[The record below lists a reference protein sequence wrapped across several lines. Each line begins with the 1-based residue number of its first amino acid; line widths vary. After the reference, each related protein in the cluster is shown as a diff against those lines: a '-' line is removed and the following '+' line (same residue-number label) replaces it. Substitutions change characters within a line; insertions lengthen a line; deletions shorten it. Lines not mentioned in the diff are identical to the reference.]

1 MRKSVRNLVAAVV
14 AAAVA
19 CLVLSAVLPSGPVVP
34 SAAIDRYWALAVF
47 ILLAA
52 LLESLSAAIVTSSGG
67 RASSSVAAI
76 LYIAMIPLFGP
87 FAAILGTAIAEGVS
101 GLLIKRLAKPKAI
114 FNMAQLAIASSAGS
128 AVYVALGG
136 PLHLSAVTIDLR
148 TVVAFASSAT
158 AFLAINFVLVTT
170 VVSLDTS
177 ESFRRTWRLVTA
189 GGLPANVAAA
199 TLAFVLTLLY
209 AKFQFL
215 GVLALLLPLLF
226 IHHSNHLNVK
236 LHNLNRDLLR
246 LIVKTIEAKDPYTSG
261 HSVRVAH
268 FCRRISEEMEL
279 PRKTIEIIE
288 TAALLHDFGKI
299 DVAYES
305 IIAQAGALTPEQRD
319 IIRSHPVRGAE
330 LLASISTLD
339 KGVIEAVRHH
349 HENFDGTGYPDHL
362 AGHQIPLAAR
372 VLMVADT
379 VDAMLSA
386 RPYRPP
392 LPTESVET
400 ELRRLSSRQF
410 DPEIVSVVLE
420 SRFVLEFSGVVPTIS
435 TSPRTQEV
443 HAKAI
448 KVAISP
454 RGF

>member
-19 CLVLSAVLPSGPVVP
+19 CLALSAVLPSGRVVP
-34 SAAIDRYWALAVF
+34 SPAIDHSLALAVF
-47 ILLAA
+47 IVLAA
-52 LLESLSAAIVTSSGG
+52 LLESLRAGIVTSSGG
-67 RASSSVAAI
+67 RASSSVAGI
-76 LYIAMIPLFGP
+76 LYVAMIPLFGP

-101 GLLIKRLAKPKAI
+101 GLLIRRLAKPKAV

-128 AVYVALGG
+128 AVYVVLGG

-148 TVVAFASSAT
+148 TVVAFASSAA
-158 AFLAINFVLVTT
+158 AFQAINFVLVTT

-209 AKFQFL
+209 ANFQFL

-268 FCRRISEEMEL
+268 FCRRISEEMAL

-362 AGHQIPLAAR
+362 RGDQIPLAAR
-372 VLMVADT
+372 ILMVADT

-386 RPYRPP
+386 RPYRPA
-392 LPTESVET
+392 LPTEVVEN
-400 ELRRLSSRQF
+400 ELRRLSARQF

-420 SRFVLEFSGVVPTIS
+420 SRFVVEFCGVVPTIS

-443 HAKAI
+443 HARVI